1 MAGIPLAPPVA
12 TNSRA
17 SSYALPRLNRNTA
30 PASSTVRKSGGR
42 SSTGTSSHNSSCLP
56 KRDFVTLTPTIG
68 VEPIPNGGENVTT
81 SPEEYRA
88 RSRQRAAR
96 LRVPC
101 WRDGTSAACR
111 RLVNVTRL
119 VVELDDDDDDDA
131 ARRLAERA
139 EREGIEPSALAQ
151 RLLSEA
157 SEVDPFEFI
166 GSFSSDAV
174 RARDA
179 DEFLDREG
187 FGAP

>member
-1 MAGIPLAPPVA
+1 M
-12 TNSRA
+12 
-17 SSYALPRLNRNTA
+17 
-30 PASSTVRKSGGR
+30 
-42 SSTGTSSHNSSCLP
+42 
-56 KRDFVTLTPTIG
+56 
-68 VEPIPNGGENVTT
+68 TT

-88 RSRQRAAR
+88 RSGQGAAHLQASCCPQRTGAT
-96 LRVPC
+96 
-101 WRDGTSAACR
+101 GR
-111 RLVNVTRL
+111 RLEKVVRL
-119 VVELDDDDDDDA
+119 VVELDDDA

-166 GSFSSDAV
+166 GSFASDTV
-174 RARDA
+174 RGRDA

>member
-1 MAGIPLAPPVA
+1 MGPHRPHRPGA
-12 TNSRA
+12 
-17 SSYALPRLNRNTA
+17 
-30 PASSTVRKSGGR
+30 K
-42 SSTGTSSHNSSCLP
+42 SSH
-56 KRDFVTLTPTIG
+56 RTH
-68 VEPIPNGGENVTT
+68 
-81 SPEEYRA
+81 PEEYRA
-88 RSRQRAAR
+88 GSRQAAAR

-101 WRDGTSAACR
+101 WRDGTSAAGR

-119 VVELDDDDDDDA
+119 VVELDDDA

-166 GSFSSDAV
+166 GSFASDAV
-174 RARDA
+174 RGRDA